1 MREILWK
8 PSEKFARHSHMY
20 EFMKWVNSAYQQNF
34 ENYHQLWEWSVTE
47 IEDFWKAVWDYFDV
61 QYEGNYDRI
70 LTDEQMPG
78 QSWFQGTYLNYAS
91 HIFKNSNDAEPAI
104 IYKCENNKT
113 RSLSWE
119 EMEYRVARLQQY
131 LIDQGVGKGD
141 YVVGYLA
148 NTPHASIAFLATVGL
163 GAIWSC
169 CSPDF
174 GVDSVVA
181 RFEQLKPKVLL
192 AIDGYVYNEKVFDK
206 RDEVRKIRQKISSI
220 RSLVWARNINLAETC
235 ESGECFWEQAL
246 DNDNTK
252 ITLESLPFDH
262 PLWVLYSSGTTG
274 QPKAIVH
281 SHGGN
286 LLEHLKYHGLHN
298 NTKKGERFFWY
309 TTTGWM
315 MWNYLHA
322 SWLMGATVVLYD
334 GSPSLS
340 KLDVLWE
347 YAAEIGIHHFG
358 TSAPFLVACKKRGV
372 NPSQHDLRELVSI
385 GSTGAPL
392 PPEAFDYVYE
402 KIKRDVWLCSMS
414 GGTDVCTA
422 FVGGNPLLPVRR
434 GEIQCRALGC
444 ALYAWDENGQ
454 EVIGD
459 MGEMV
464 ITKPM
469 PSMPIHFMNDP
480 GNKRYLDSYFDM
492 YPGIWRHGDWVEIEE
507 HGGLVIHGRSD
518 ATLNRHGI
526 RIGTAEIYNV
536 LNKIDGLKDALIVNI
551 EKENGDHFMPLFV
564 VAENGL
570 SESLIKTI
578 KTQLRKQCSPRHVP
592 DAIEEIRQVP
602 RTISGKKM
610 EAPVKKILMGRPIE
624 KAINKD
630 AMQNPES
637 VDFFVRYAENINV
650 KS

>member
-1 MREILWK
+1 MREVLWK
-8 PSEKFARHSHMY
+8 PSKEFMQNSHMFV
-20 EFMKWVNSAYQQNF
+20 FMQWVNTKYKKSFQDYDD
-34 ENYHQLWEWSVTE
+34 LWQWSVNE
-47 IEDFWKAVWDYFDV
+47 KEQFWEAVWNYFDID
-61 QYEGNYDRI
+61 YEGDY
-70 LTDEQMPG
+70 EKVVSGGQMPN
-78 QSWFQGTYLNYAS
+78 QKWFEGTKLNYAA
-91 HIFKNSNDAEPAI
+91 HIFRQSNDNEPAI
-104 IYKCENNKT
+104 IYKCENNQK
-113 RSLSWE
+113 RELSWRDLRE
-119 EMEYRVARLQQY
+119 QVARLQAY
-131 LIDQGVGKGD
+131 LKEQGVDQGD
-141 YVVGYLA
+141 YVAGYLA
-148 NTPHASIAFLATVGL
+148 NSPHASIAFLATVGL
-163 GAIWSC
+163 GAVWSC

-174 GVDSVVA
+174 GVDSVVD

-192 AIDGYVYNEKVFDK
+192 AIDGYVYNEKIYDK
-206 RDEVRKIRQKISSI
+206 RKEVRAIRDKIPSI
-220 RSLVWARNINLAETC
+220 KSLIWARNINSAASC
-235 ESGECFWEQAL
+235 EEGECFWEEAL
-246 DNDNTK
+246 DNQQTEVL
-252 ITLESLPFDH
+252 TRRVPFDH

-286 LLEHLKYHGLHN
+286 LLEHLKYHAFHN
-298 NTKKGERFFWY
+298 NTKRGERFFWY

-322 SWLMGATVVLYD
+322 SWLLGATVVLYD

-347 YAAEIGIHHFG
+347 YASEAGIHHFG
-358 TSAPFLVACKKRGV
+358 TSAPFLVSCMKRGV
-372 NPSQHDLRELVSI
+372 RPSRHDLSALVSI

-392 PPEAFDYVYE
+392 PPEAFDYVYSQ
-402 KIKRDVWLCSMS
+402 IKRDVWLCSMS

-444 ALYAWDENGQ
+444 ALYAWDENGE

-464 ITKPM
+464 ITEPM
-469 PSMPIHFMNDP
+469 PSMPVRFLNDP

-492 YPGIWRHGDWVEIEE
+492 YPGIWRHGDWVEIEP
-507 HGGLVIHGRSD
+507 HGGLVILGRSD

-536 LNKIDGLKDALIVNI
+536 LNKIEELKDSLIVNL

-564 VAENGL
+564 VTKNGL
-570 SESLIKTI
+570 TPELVKKIKLE
-578 KTQLRKQCSPRHVP
+578 LRKQCSPRHVP
-592 DAIEEIRQVP
+592 DVIEETQQIP

-610 EAPVKKILMGRPIE
+610 EAPVKKILMGRPLE
-624 KAINKD
+624 KSINLD

-637 VDFFVRYAENINV
+637 VDFFVHYAG
-650 KS
+650 SLSA

>member
-1 MREILWK
+1 MREVLWK
-8 PSEKFARHSHMY
+8 PSKEFMHNSHMHV
-20 EFMKWVNSAYQQNF
+20 FMRWVNEEYNSSF
-34 ENYHQLWEWSVTE
+34 ENYDDLWNWSVQNKE
-47 IEDFWKAVWDYFDV
+47 QFWEAVWNYFKVDH
-61 QYEGNYDRI
+61 EGEYK
-70 LTDEQMPG
+70 EVVSGKEMPG
-78 QSWFQGTYLNYAS
+78 QKWFDGTQLNYAA
-91 HIFKNSNDAEPAI
+91 HVFRQSNDERPAI
-104 IYKCENNKT
+104 IYKCENDTT
-113 RSLSWE
+113 RTLSWKE
-119 EMEYRVARLQQY
+119 VKERVARLQKY
-131 LIDQGVGKGD
+131 LKDQGVEQGD

-148 NTPHASIAFLATVGL
+148 NSPHASIAFLATVGL

-181 RFEQLKPKVLL
+181 RFEQLKPKILL
-192 AIDGYVYNEKVFDK
+192 AIDGYVYNEKIYDK
-206 RDEVRKIRQKISSI
+206 RKEVRTIRDKIPSI
-220 RSLVWARNINLAETC
+220 RSLVWARNINSAESC
-235 ESGECFWEQAL
+235 ELEECFWNKAL
-246 DNDNTK
+246 DNQETEVV
-252 ITLESLPFDH
+252 LRPVAFEH
-262 PLWVLYSSGTTG
+262 PLWVLFSSGTTG

-286 LLEHLKYHGLHN
+286 LLEHLKYHAFHN
-298 NTKKGERFFWY
+298 NTKRGERFFWY

-322 SWLMGATVVLYD
+322 SWLLGATVVLYD

-358 TSAPFLVACKKRGV
+358 TSAPFLVACMKRAV
-372 NPSQHDLRELVSI
+372 QPSKHDLSALVSI

-392 PPEAFDYVYE
+392 PPEAFDYVYNQ
-402 KIKRDVWLCSMS
+402 IKSDVWLCSMS

-422 FVGGNPLLPVRR
+422 FVGGNPLLPVRK

-444 ALYAWDENGQ
+444 ALYAWDENGEQ
-454 EVIGD
+454 VLGD

-464 ITKPM
+464 ITEPM
-469 PSMPIHFMNDP
+469 PSMPVRFINDP

-536 LNKIDGLKDALIVNI
+536 LNKFDEIEDALIVNL
-551 EKENGDHFMPLFV
+551 ERENGDHFMPLFV
-564 VAENGL
+564 VAKQGL
-570 SESLIKTI
+570 TEQLLKKIKL
-578 KTQLRKQCSPRHVP
+578 QLRKQCSPRHVP
-592 DAIEEIRQVP
+592 DAIEETDQIP

-610 EAPVKKILMGRPIE
+610 EAPVKKILMSRPVE
-624 KAINKD
+624 KSINKD

-637 VDFFVRYAENINV
+637 VEFFVRYAESINAE
-650 KS
+650 S